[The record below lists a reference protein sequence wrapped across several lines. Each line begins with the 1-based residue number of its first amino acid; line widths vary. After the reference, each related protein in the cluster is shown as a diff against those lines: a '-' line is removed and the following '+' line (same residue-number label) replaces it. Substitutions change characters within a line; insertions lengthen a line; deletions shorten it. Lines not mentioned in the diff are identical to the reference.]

1 MRRPHYLPS
10 HDPQNACSLI
20 RSRIYTV
27 PYLSAAATSPLTILR
42 SSNSFVNSRLKTS
55 SSETKLRQ
63 HATRASF
70 GVISPSVWIRS
81 SNLEKRGWGTMR
93 DLLVYDLEVLLSIV
107 ILELQSRHTLV
118 TGENDM
124 RILQKMSTEHVGE
137 CVILLVEG
145 KDRGVWGTCRAIN

>member
-1 MRRPHYLPS
+1 
-10 HDPQNACSLI
+10 
-20 RSRIYTV
+20 
-27 PYLSAAATSPLTILR
+27 
-42 SSNSFVNSRLKTS
+42 
-55 SSETKLRQ
+55 
-63 HATRASF
+63 
-70 GVISPSVWIRS
+70 
-81 SNLEKRGWGTMR
+81 MR